1 MSIKL
6 PGWCLALAALA
17 GCATHPAATRD
28 PATPISTSTVPYKV
42 AVLDTVK
49 IKYPGGREDIFT
61 VEQDGT
67 VATPNGAVA
76 VADTP
81 VEAARQK
88 VRSAFPGAVAIEV
101 EEFRPNR
108 VTVLGEVFHQIH
120 TDLGD
125 GPMRVMDAIAAA
137 NGFTPLANKRRV
149 RLVRENAGRVEVY
162 ELDLREMMRG
172 AGLAQNFLL
181 RPGDIITVP
190 RNFL

>member
-1 MSIKL
+1 
-6 PGWCLALAALA
+6 
-17 GCATHPAATRD
+17 
-28 PATPISTSTVPYKV
+28 VPYKV
-42 AVLDTVK
+42 AVLDTVQ
-49 IKYPGGREDIFT
+49 IKYPGGREDILT

-81 VEAARQK
+81 VETARQK

-120 TDLGD
+120 TDIGD